1 MYNVN
6 SIDVS
11 FHILCQFAQKSV
23 QNTIW
28 QKTENFLFFLNDV
41 KKFKTSI
48 KRRDTV
54 QFWLFFPVQKKINF
68 SRQHFSVKNIKFK

>member
-11 FHILCQFAQKSV
+11 FHILCQFALKSD
-23 QNTIW
+23 QNIW
-28 QKTENFLFFLNDV
+28 KKKEKFLFFLNDV

-48 KRRDTV
+48 KTTRHSALLV
-54 QFWLFFPVQKKINF
+54 IFSGAKKKKIKF
-68 SRQHFSVKNIKFK
+68 SRQHFSVQNI

>member
-11 FHILCQFAQKSV
+11 FHILCQFALKSD
-23 QNTIW
+23 QNIW
-28 QKTENFLFFLNDV
+28 KKKEKFLFFLNDV

-54 QFWLFFPVQKKINF
+54 HFWLFSPVQKKINF
-68 SRQHFSVKNIKFK
+68 SRQHFSVQNI